1 MDPADLLKETGF
13 TVTDALAAAIRDA
26 MSTQSSWVEAALSCQ
41 DVDEVALLKHVGNLV
56 SLPWWAPN
64 RDEVSPVN
72 GEAEQIMRRQVPA
85 ELALRHRMLPVGL
98 DGDEEGGSL
107 HIALYDAFNLPGRQQ
122 LTATVERPVCWHLT
136 TRSSIVDGLQKF
148 YGVGADTLER
158 IMRGR
163 AEWSG
168 GSDEREETN
177 SLSGDEGEEA
187 SVVQF
192 VNQILKRGLD
202 QRATDIHIE
211 PQHDRLR
218 IRYRVD
224 GRLEEV
230 PVPDQIK
237 ALQSSVVSRIKIMSR
252 LDIAEKRLP
261 QDGRINLEFGG
272 VSIDVRVA
280 TIPSVEGESISMRL
294 LGRDQITLSKLGL
307 DEALNRR
314 VKELLRL
321 PNGIIL
327 VTGPTG
333 SGKSTSLYA
342 FLTELNDVHRRI
354 VTIEDPVEYKLPGI
368 MQIAV
373 KSEIG
378 LTFASGLR
386 SILRSDPN
394 VVMIGEMRDM
404 ETAEIAI
411 RAALTGHLVFST
423 LHTNDAVGGITRL
436 ADMGVEP
443 FLISSS
449 VRAFFAQRLVRRL
462 CHQCRTPIEVSPVY
476 LERIGFSGHGSSTFM
491 KGVGCAACRGTGF
504 QGRLPI
510 FELCEVTQGLQHL
523 VAMKA
528 PPAVLLEQALKD
540 GYQPMRH
547 YGFLK
552 AMAGETTIEE
562 VLSVTAS
569 SREAES
575 AVATPAAMTFA

>member
-1 MDPADLLKETGF
+1 
-13 TVTDALAAAIRDA
+13 
-26 MSTQSSWVEAALSCQ
+26 
-41 DVDEVALLKHVGNLV
+41 
-56 SLPWWAPN
+56 
-64 RDEVSPVN
+64 
-72 GEAEQIMRRQVPA
+72 
-85 ELALRHRMLPVGL
+85 
-98 DGDEEGGSL
+98 
-107 HIALYDAFNLPGRQQ
+107 
-122 LTATVERPVCWHLT
+122 
-136 TRSSIVDGLQKF
+136 
-148 YGVGADTLER
+148 
-158 IMRGR
+158 
-163 AEWSG
+163 
-168 GSDEREETN
+168 
-177 SLSGDEGEEA
+177 
-187 SVVQF
+187 
-192 VNQILKRGLD
+192 
-202 QRATDIHIE
+202 
-211 PQHDRLR
+211 
-218 IRYRVD
+218 
-224 GRLEEV
+224 
-230 PVPDQIK
+230 
-237 ALQSSVVSRIKIMSR
+237 MSR

-307 DEALNRR
+307 DEDLNRR

-378 LTFASGLR
+378 LTFANGLR

-462 CHQCRTPIEVSPVY
+462 CPQCRTPVEFSRGY
-476 LERIGFSGHGSSTFM
+476 LERIGFSGESSMTLM
-491 KGVGCAACRGTGF
+491 KAVGCASCRGTGF

-510 FELCEVTQGLQHL
+510 FELCEVSPGLQNL

-540 GYQPMRH
+540 GYQPMRN

-569 SREAES
+569 SHES
-575 AVATPAAMTFA
+575 LSTSATSAAITFV